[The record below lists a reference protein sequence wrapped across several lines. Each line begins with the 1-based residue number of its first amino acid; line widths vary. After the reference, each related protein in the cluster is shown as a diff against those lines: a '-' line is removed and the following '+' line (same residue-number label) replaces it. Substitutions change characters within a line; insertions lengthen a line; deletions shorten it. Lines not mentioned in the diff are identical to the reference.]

1 MVAQKYPNGY
11 SGSRRIQNTET
22 FSRWLRSLRDTRGKA
37 RVLMRLKALQFGHLG
52 DCRSLGG
59 GLHELRIFVGPGYR
73 IYLAY
78 RHEAVVPVC
87 VRLTPC
93 GETANSSANS
103 ERDCLKPVV
112 SVLAMLFAVT
122 LRSFCE
128 ALMPLSATPNDM
140 LGS

>member
-78 RHEAVVPVC
+78 RHEAVVVLLCGGDKSSQPRDI
-87 VRLTPC
+87 VRARQL
-93 GETANSSANS
+93 
-103 ERDCLKPVV
+103 
-112 SVLAMLFAVT
+112 LAEL
-122 LRSFCE
+122 E
-128 ALMPLSATPNDM
+128 
-140 LGS
+140 